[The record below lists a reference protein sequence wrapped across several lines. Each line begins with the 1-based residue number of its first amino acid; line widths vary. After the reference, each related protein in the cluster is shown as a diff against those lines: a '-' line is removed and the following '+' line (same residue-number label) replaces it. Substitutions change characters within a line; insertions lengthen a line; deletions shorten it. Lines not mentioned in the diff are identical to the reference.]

1 MRNAATSARIRIYA
15 YAKYLG
21 FASFRK
27 YDFAGFRKLSHTFAN
42 IVSQFFAI
50 AVFRNI
56 SQYFAIAVS
65 QRYRKVSQID
75 FARFRKRETLVFSR
89 GFAMGSLLTWR
100 DSRAR
105 GQRRLARP
113 ARACAV
119 HSPGQGRAD
128 AAVSSGLTNKL
139 LFRGRG
145 SFRGPVLP
153 V

>member
-75 FARFRKRETLVFSR
+75 FARFRKRENLVF
-89 GFAMGSLLTWR
+89 FARFRNGQFADVAR
-100 DSRAR
+100 FQGPRAAAAGPPGPGLCR
-105 GQRRLARP
+105 SQP
-113 ARACAV
+113 RA
-119 HSPGQGRAD
+119 GQG
-128 AAVSSGLTNKL
+128 
-139 LFRGRG
+139 
-145 SFRGPVLP
+145 
-153 V
+153 